1 MRNTLVVALTGGA
14 IMALLASAPCSVAG
28 NSSHAWTVKSAVV
41 RAPKGTLGPHM
52 STWHRYPA
60 IAGRSRWVGA
70 RYYGAA
76 YYHPHYGAAYYRPD
90 YAAAYYGPDYAAA
103 YYRPDSFYAEYTA
116 ADPDA
121 VPGNWPMSPPV
132 PAADPPPN
140 RVVQFPVTIFYEYHP
155 HWTVNP
161 F

>member
-1 MRNTLVVALTGGA
+1 MG
-14 IMALLASAPCSVAG
+14 
-28 NSSHAWTVKSAVV
+28 
-41 RAPKGTLGPHM
+41 
-52 STWHRYPA
+52 
-60 IAGRSRWVGA
+60 GRSRWVGE
-70 RYYGAA
+70 RNYGAAYYHPGYGA
-76 YYHPHYGAAYYRPD
+76 YYHPHYGAAYYRAD
-90 YAAAYYGPDYAAA
+90 YGAAYYEPDDGTA
-103 YYRPDSFYAEYTA
+103 YYQPNSSFARYAP

-121 VPGNWPMSPPV
+121 VLGTWPVLPPV